1 MNRYISHVVAAAET
15 DTYVPEQFLRVINL
29 IDPPT
34 RLLHPSM
41 ISRIALSK
49 PRTRNGNH
57 RQPNQS

>member
-1 MNRYISHVVAAAET
+1 VA
-15 DTYVPEQFLRVINL
+15 EQFLRVINL

-49 PRTRNGNH
+49 ARTRTGNTANPVNPE
-57 RQPNQS
+57 R